1 MNSKE
6 TSLIKS
12 KILVT
17 IALIQS
23 CFSKKKGVY
32 KYINILLL
40 ADINKGQRKP
50 KGQSR
55 MDKPE
60 TLATLGTQD
69 TRQRQTR
76 ETGNVG
82 HTRHKTKTN
91 QRHWQHW
98 AHKTQDKDKP
108 ETLATLGTQDT
119 RQR

>member
-23 CFSKKKGVY
+23 CFSMKTGVY

-40 ADINKGQRKP
+40 ADINKCQRKL
-50 KGQSR
+50 KVQSR

-60 TLATLGTQD
+60 TLTTLGTQD
-69 TRQRQTR
+69 TRRWQTKHKN
-76 ETGNVG
+76 TI
-82 HTRHKTKTN
+82 TQKTKKMSNTDT
-91 QRHWQHW
+91 
-98 AHKTQDKDKP
+98 TQNMKIKIKRISFKFRFLDRKKYIFSLD
-108 ETLATLGTQDT
+108 
-119 RQR
+119 

>member
-1 MNSKE
+1 VHIILNSKE

-23 CFSKKKGVY
+23 CFSKKNGVY

-40 ADINKGQRKP
+40 ADINKCQRKP

-60 TLATLGTQD
+60 TLAMLGTQD

-76 ETGNVG
+76 DTGNIG
-82 HTRHKTKTN
+82 HTTHKTKTN
-91 QRHWQHW
+91 
-98 AHKTQDKDKP
+98 KTQKHNNT
-108 ETLATLGTQDT
+108 EN
-119 RQR
+119 